1 MAQSV
6 LVFGLRGALILELAT
21 LLSEFL
27 PATPRSQLQVKQRLS
42 ATPSPCML
50 GVDGHTPVP
59 SPTPFF
65 HQLYAAVA
73 CLERELSPV
82 RARSRSVDGPLSRLS
97 PGAQRMSL
105 DLSKMPLSTRRRQR
119 HVAAS
124 LEPSCFSESSTMDNL
139 KGDVHQHSASD
150 SDSDSDI
157 GKHDDGHL
165 DDLDWEPEQTP
176 YIENEEEEFGSVR
189 FWLLIGP
196 TVKISLK
203 VLKYSCF

>member
-1 MAQSV
+1 
-6 LVFGLRGALILELAT
+6 LRRALSLYLELAT

-27 PATPRSQLQVKQRLS
+27 PATPSSPRSLLQVKQRLS
-42 ATPSPCML
+42 MTPSPCCML
-50 GVDGHTPVP
+50 AGGGGPTPVP

-82 RARSRSVDGPLSRLS
+82 RARSRSVDGPLPRLS
-97 PGAQRMSL
+97 PGALQRMSL
-105 DLSKMPLSTRRRQR
+105 DLSKLPNALSTRRRH

-150 SDSDSDI
+150 SDG
-157 GKHDDGHL
+157 GKHDDVHL

-176 YIENEEEEFGSVR
+176 YIENEEEEFGSVSSNSQNKSSP
-189 FWLLIGP
+189 LKIKLIH
-196 TVKISLK
+196 S
-203 VLKYSCF
+203 